1 MKSGSESQRLLL
13 IYVISKVMDTVK
25 YLNNNENLASVAAV
39 TPQNDSISK
48 CETGVGHTYLKVHHP
63 CLMKKGEKALV

>member
-1 MKSGSESQRLLL
+1 
-13 IYVISKVMDTVK
+13 MDTVK